1 MCSACILICRNSFPL
16 LTILIFLAIYKAFLS
31 IIQILGPDGKAIKVP
46 PMQQVVVDKH
56 GLPVLGADSKPIL
69 VLSGST
75 LLIPHSDGKC
85 SFSICN
91 SFVGSLESK
100 EMRRL

>member
-1 MCSACILICRNSFPL
+1 
-16 LTILIFLAIYKAFLS
+16 LAIYKAFLS

-85 SFSICN
+85 
-91 SFVGSLESK
+91 
-100 EMRRL
+100 